1 MHARARSAFRRALRV
16 PFREDARLAD
26 DLCDEASP
34 VLDAL
39 AFAVGAGGDD
49 PRALEYRE
57 GLAMA
62 ALLGRRAALHDATPS
77 VALSLVD
84 ALEAGLA
91 AIGRAPAPPAV
102 AALRTVV
109 VEGYC
114 AAIEERIREDAARR
128 AAAAL
133 APVRIAPRC
142 WALVLA
148 GDHSAELVSPALD
161 RACRVLLDADARACL
176 VHLAIT
182 VEPTEDLA
190 AAVLGLDATA
200 RMIGV
205 ETIWS
210 GVDERWLA
218 AAQPRLDPSHLSI
231 AATLEQALARALDV
245 AGTELR
251 EPSPLLRRFRRLLGT
266 QPRRSSQ

>member
-1 MHARARSAFRRALRV
+1 MLARAQDAFRRALRV
-16 PFREDARLAD
+16 PFQEDARLAE
-26 DLCDEASP
+26 DLTGEASP

-39 AFAVGAGGDD
+39 SFAVRAAADD
-49 PRALEYRE
+49 PRAIEYRE

-62 ALLGRRAALHDATPS
+62 ALLGRRAALQNATPS

-84 ALEAGLA
+84 ALSSALA
-91 AIGRAPAPPAV
+91 EIGRAPGARVV
-102 AALRTVV
+102 ATLRTVV

-133 APVRIAPRC
+133 APARIAPRC
-142 WALVLA
+142 WALILA
-148 GDHSAELVSPALD
+148 GDHDAELVTPALD
-161 RACRVLLDADARACL
+161 RACRTLLDADARVCL

-182 VEPTEDLA
+182 VAPTEDLA

-205 ETIWS
+205 EVVWS
-210 GVDERWLA
+210 GLDDRWLGA
-218 AAQPRLDPSHLSI
+218 ARPRLDPSHLTI
-231 AATLEQALARALDV
+231 AGTLEEALARALGA
-245 AGTELR
+245 AGSELR
-251 EPSPLLRRFRRLLGT
+251 EPSPLLRRFRRLLRNE
-266 QPRRSSQ
+266 PRGV

>member
-1 MHARARSAFRRALRV
+1 MLARAQDAFRRALRF

-26 DLCDEASP
+26 DLTGEASP

-39 AFAVGAGGDD
+39 SFAVRAAGDD
-49 PRALEYRE
+49 PRAIELRE

-62 ALLGRRAALHDATPS
+62 GLLGRRAALQNATPS
-77 VALSLVD
+77 VALALVD
-84 ALEAGLA
+84 ALE
-91 AIGRAPAPPAV
+91 V
-102 AALRTVV
+102 ALGETGCTPGARVLSALRTVV

-133 APVRIAPRC
+133 APLRIAPRC
-142 WALVLA
+142 WALIVA
-148 GDHSAELVSPALD
+148 GEQEAELVAPALD
-161 RACRVLLDADARACL
+161 GACRTLLDADARVCL

-182 VEPTEDLA
+182 SLPTEDLA

-205 ETIWS
+205 ELVWS

-218 AAQPRLDPSHLSI
+218 AARPRLDPSHLTI
-231 AATLEQALARALDV
+231 AGSLEQALARALDA

-251 EPSPLLRRFRRLLGT
+251 EPSPLLRRFRRLLGSE
-266 QPRRSSQ
+266 PRRGA